1 MIYRTDLAVE
11 NVQYNGQ
18 DVQGYLIQEEVH
30 PPCKMELV
38 EICSE
43 EASRQFGKPIG
54 KYATVSF
61 PPFSD
66 SISRSEP
73 GIGLISQC
81 LTEMLP
87 QKGCVLVMG
96 LGNRGLTAD
105 ALGPKAADR
114 ILATRHI
121 QRELARV
128 AGIDDLRSV
137 AVCSPG
143 VLGETGMETAEILVS
158 LVKEIQPQ
166 AVIAIDALAA
176 ADIHRMGC
184 TVQITDA
191 GIAPGDWNW
200 SANGGGRPNNGRS
213 IIGERTTS
221 GARDS
226 TDGYRQRNRS
236 SGKPC
241 GRSGCKSGKS
251 KPVSRIGRIPDPGT
265 YRVKS
270 QQKTT
275 AEFLL
280 WFLHKRKK

>member
-128 AGIDDLRSV
+128 AGIDDLRPV

-191 GIAPGDWNW
+191 GIAPGSGVGN
-200 SANGGGRPNNGRS
+200 SRPQLDEKTVGVPV
-213 IIGERTTS
+213 IGIGVPTVVDARTMAAQLLGKEQPPEPEIPLTVT
-221 GARDS
+221 AREIDLLV
-226 TDGYRQRNRS
+226 NRAAAVVAKAVNQS
-236 SGKPC
+236 LF
-241 GRSGCKSGKS
+241 
-251 KPVSRIGRIPDPGT
+251 PGLEESLIRELT
-265 YRVKS
+265 
-270 QQKTT
+270 
-275 AEFLL
+275 E
-280 WFLHKRKK
+280 

>member
-191 GIAPGDWNW
+191 GIAPV
-200 SANGGGRPNNGRS
+200 
-213 IIGERTTS
+213 IGIGVPTVVDARTMAAQLLGKEQPPEPEIPLTVT
-221 GARDS
+221 AREIDLLV
-226 TDGYRQRNRS
+226 NRAAAVVAKAVNQS
-236 SGKPC
+236 LF
-241 GRSGCKSGKS
+241 
-251 KPVSRIGRIPDPGT
+251 PGLEESLIRELT
-265 YRVKS
+265 
-270 QQKTT
+270 
-275 AEFLL
+275 E
-280 WFLHKRKK
+280 